1 MADAEQPEVDAAQ
14 AALNRVRQA
23 AEARGE
29 LRTRTAGSLAPR
41 GSGSAGSGSGATRR
55 GTTRRG
61 EPGYGGRDPLGLG
74 SVVQRMVAD
83 RGWSSPVA
91 VGSVMARWPELVGP
105 EVAAHC
111 SPDSFE
117 DTTLRVRCDSTAW
130 ATQLRL
136 LSTALLDRFA
146 RELGPDVV
154 RTLQVL
160 GPTAPSWRKG
170 TRSVRGRGP
179 RDTYG

>member
-1 MADAEQPEVDAAQ
+1 MMAAPEQPGHDAAQ
-14 AALNRVRQA
+14 EALNRVRQA
-23 AEARGE
+23 AQARGE
-29 LRTRTAGSLAPR
+29 VRTRTTGSLVPPPPGTQAGGRSGRQRR
-41 GSGSAGSGSGATRR
+41 GSGGKDAN
-55 GTTRRG
+55 
-61 EPGYGGRDPLGLG
+61 GGRDPLGLG
-74 SVVQRMVAD
+74 SVLNRMVTD

-91 VGSVMARWPELVGP
+91 IGSVMARWPDLVGP

-111 SPDSFE
+111 VPESFE

-154 RTLQVL
+154 RSLQVL
-160 GPTAPSWRKG
+160 GPVAPSWRKG
-170 TRSVRGRGP
+170 VRNVRGRGP

>member
-1 MADAEQPEVDAAQ
+1 MAEADQPEVDAAQ

-29 LRTRTAGSLAPR
+29 VRTRTTGSLAPT
-41 GSGSAGSGSGATRR
+41 GSGPAGARR
-55 GTTRRG
+55 GAIRRG

-74 SVVQRMVAD
+74 SVVKRMVAE

-91 VGSVMARWPELVGP
+91 IGSVMARWPDLVGP
-105 EVAAHC
+105 EVASHC
-111 SPDSFE
+111 TPESFE

-136 LSTALLDRFA
+136 LSAALLDRFS

-154 RTLQVL
+154 RTLQVI
-160 GPTAPSWRKG
+160 GPAAPSWRKG
-170 TRSVRGRGP
+170 VRHVRGRGP